1 MEEPEHAYE
10 EVAFEGTG
18 EGEMG
23 ETPAEGT
30 DAHEMA
36 PDGAE
41 GGSGADEVG
50 ETATGGPDAA
60 TMDAEAVDVD
70 AGDYGSA
77 AGTAV
82 EAMKVEEVA
91 EGEAPFVRR
100 GGWMTKCQRLA
111 AAVVN
116 EQWDEARRLAA
127 DYHKQFKAVG

>member
-1 MEEPEHAYE
+1 MA

-60 TMDAEAVDVD
+60 TMDAGGTHAYEAVDVD

-91 EGEAPFVRR
+91 EEQAPFVRR

-111 AAVVN
+111 AAVVH